1 MSQPVKTKKTNR
13 NFFIFNRDNGTKI
26 IDFVFHWSISLKMC
40 IFVIQFISMNTIL
53 LSIGS
58 NTFAKTNIDKA
69 KRMLTRLFPE
79 IIFTQPI
86 LTEPDE
92 EKYSFLFRNVLAK
105 AETEMTPEEVI
116 DKIKQTERAV
126 GRSPKDK
133 YLGKVI
139 IDIDLLQYNNEIL
152 RPGDLERDY
161 VQQLLA
167 TLPQAALPATSE
179 TSEAAAEDASAP
191 VVGTY
196 DDDTDPED

>member
-1 MSQPVKTKKTNR
+1 MS
-13 NFFIFNRDNGTKI
+13 
-26 IDFVFHWSISLKMC
+26 
-40 IFVIQFISMNTIL
+40 TIL

-79 IIFTQPI
+79 IEFTQPI
-86 LTEPDE
+86 LTEPE
-92 EKYSFLFRNVLAK
+92 EDTYSFLFRNVLAK
-105 AETEMTPEEVI
+105 AETEMSPDEVI

-139 IDIDLLQYNNEIL
+139 IDIDLLQYNREIL
-152 RPGDLERDY
+152 RPGDFERNY

-167 TLPQAALPATSE
+167 TLPSLEVQATTDGVTP
-179 TSEAAAEDASAP
+179 EAAPVNPITEVPDTPAEAED
-191 VVGTY
+191 
-196 DDDTDPED
+196 

>member
-1 MSQPVKTKKTNR
+1 MS
-13 NFFIFNRDNGTKI
+13 
-26 IDFVFHWSISLKMC
+26 
-40 IFVIQFISMNTIL
+40 TIL

-79 IIFTQPI
+79 IIFSQPI
-86 LTEPDE
+86 LTEPEE
-92 EKYSFLFRNVLAK
+92 EKYSYLFRNVLAK

-139 IDIDLLQYNNEIL
+139 IDIDLIQYGNEIL
-152 RPGDLERDY
+152 RPSDFKRNY
-161 VQQLLA
+161 IQQLLA
-167 TLPQAALPATSE
+167 MLKTEDSPE
-179 TSEAAAEDASAP
+179 TTVTPDTPLVDDVDDA
-191 VVGTY
+191 
-196 DDDTDPED
+196 DMEN

>member
-1 MSQPVKTKKTNR
+1 MKTKKTNR

-105 AETEMTPEEVI
+105 AETEMTPEEII

>member
-1 MSQPVKTKKTNR
+1 MKTRMINR
-13 NFFIFNRDNGTKI
+13 NFFIFNRDNETKI

-40 IFVIQFISMNTIL
+40 IFVIQFISMSTIL

-167 TLPQAALPATSE
+167 TLPQAALPATGE
-179 TSEAAAEDASAP
+179 TSEAAAEEASAP

>member
-1 MSQPVKTKKTNR
+1 
-13 NFFIFNRDNGTKI
+13 
-26 IDFVFHWSISLKMC
+26 MC
-40 IFVIQFISMNTIL
+40 IFVIQFISMSTIL

-58 NTFAKTNIDKA
+58 NIFAKTNIDKA

-79 IIFTQPI
+79 IVFSQPI
-86 LTEPDE
+86 LTEPEE

-105 AETEMTPEEVI
+105 AETEMSPEEVI

-139 IDIDLLQYNNEIL
+139 IDIDLIQYNNVIL
-152 RPGDLERDY
+152 RPGDFERNY

-167 TLPQAALPATSE
+167 TLQSADVPATTDTPPAEITVSTDTE
-179 TSEAAAEDASAP
+179 TPDTMAE
-191 VVGTY
+191 
-196 DDDTDPED
+196 PED

>member
-1 MSQPVKTKKTNR
+1 MKTRMINR
-13 NFFIFNRDNGTKI
+13 NFFIFNRDNETKI
-26 IDFVFHWSISLKMC
+26 IDFVFHRSISLKMC
-40 IFVIQFISMNTIL
+40 IFVIQFISMSTIL

-79 IIFTQPI
+79 IMFTQPI

-105 AETEMTPEEVI
+105 AATEMTPEEVI

-139 IDIDLLQYNNEIL
+139 IDIDLLQYNNKIL

-179 TSEAAAEDASAP
+179 TSEAAAEEASAP
-191 VVGTY
+191 VVGIY

>member
-1 MSQPVKTKKTNR
+1 MS
-13 NFFIFNRDNGTKI
+13 I
-26 IDFVFHWSISLKMC
+26 II
-40 IFVIQFISMNTIL
+40 

-86 LTEPDE
+86 LSEPEE
-92 EKYSFLFRNVLAK
+92 EKYSYLFRNILAK
-105 AETEMTPEEVI
+105 AETELTPEEVI

-133 YLGKVI
+133 YQGKVV
-139 IDIDLLQYNNEIL
+139 IDIDLIQYDDNIL
-152 RPGDLERDY
+152 RPEDFERNY

-167 TLPQAALPATSE
+167 SIQPQVTPTTTHTPTASTENLADEIDL
-179 TSEAAAEDASAP
+179 ED
-191 VVGTY
+191 
-196 DDDTDPED
+196 

>member
-1 MSQPVKTKKTNR
+1 MS
-13 NFFIFNRDNGTKI
+13 
-26 IDFVFHWSISLKMC
+26 
-40 IFVIQFISMNTIL
+40 TIL

-79 IIFTQPI
+79 IVFSQPI
-86 LTEPDE
+86 LTEPEE
-92 EKYSFLFRNVLAK
+92 EKY
-105 AETEMTPEEVI
+105 PEEVI

-139 IDIDLLQYNNEIL
+139 IDIDLIQYGNEIL
-152 RPGDLERDY
+152 RPGDFERNY

-167 TLPQAALPATSE
+167 MLPATESSATNVTPDT
-179 TSEAAAEDASAP
+179 TSTIDTEAA
-191 VVGTY
+191 
-196 DDDTDPED
+196 DDNRE